1 MCGITA
7 VLTLA
12 GRSKPQVFNGLKTAN
27 GTASKIKAA
36 NGDTVDEAKAGHLQ
50 FRPEQLT
57 KSLEFLTHRGPD
69 YRGTW
74 VSEDGLI
81 GPLNGQ
87 LSQSVV
93 TWILTVVKVLVMLG
107 WRSTI

>member
-12 GRSKPQVFNGLKTAN
+12 GRSKPQVYNGLTTGN
-27 GTASKIKAA
+27 GASSKIKST
-36 NGDTVDEAKAGHLQ
+36 NGDTVVEAEADHLR

-93 TWILTVVKVLVMLG
+93 TSILTVVKVLVMLG
-107 WRSTI
+107 WRSTT